1 MAGGESDRR
10 VRCRHQAAAGHDAAR
25 TVAVAHAE
33 MRECQPGMH
42 VFMYPYWYTCIHMSI
57 LVFVFVVVG
66 F

>member
-1 MAGGESDRR
+1 
-10 VRCRHQAAAGHDAAR
+10 
-25 TVAVAHAE
+25 VAHAE

-42 VFMYPYWYTCIHMSI
+42 VFMYPYRYTCIHMSI